1 MAADIAD
8 GAVISQRAALPG
20 HDVAFAKGVGP
31 ASRPSLLHPQRR
43 FRPYGVRRRVKV
55 YSRALDITDTEE
67 QQNYLQ
73 ALLQKIGDQP
83 VGHEFHCFAMD
94 IESAAANTLVGEK
107 FENQVWKTR

>member
-1 MAADIAD
+1 MAADIVG
-8 GAVISQRAALPG
+8 GAVISHRAALPG

-31 ASRPSLLHPQRR
+31 ASRPSLLHPQRC
-43 FRPYGVRRRVKV
+43 FRPYGVRRRVEV

-73 ALLQKIGDQP
+73 ALFQRIGDQP

-94 IESAAANTLVGEK
+94 IKSAAVNTLIGEE
-107 FENQVWKTR
+107 FEHQVWKTR